1 MLDGLRPVDMLPVV
15 FLLSLNRELIKFEH
29 LANVNHPLNHPG

>member
-15 FLLSLNRELIKFEH
+15 ILLCLNRELIKFEH